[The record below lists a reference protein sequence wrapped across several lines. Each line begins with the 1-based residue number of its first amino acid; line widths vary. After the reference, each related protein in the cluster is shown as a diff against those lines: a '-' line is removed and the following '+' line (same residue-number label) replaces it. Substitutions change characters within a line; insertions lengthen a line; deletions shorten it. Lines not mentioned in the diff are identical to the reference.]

1 MKKTAHLKS
10 GVAACSFQLSAGA
23 ERIQLLPDGEF
34 SAADGRP
41 FDVPS
46 RRWLMDQVAADMLLA
61 GLRDRVNKIVID
73 YEHQTLLSEENGKP
87 APAAGWLKGTEFEYE
102 PGAGLFAR
110 NPKWVGE
117 AAGYIENEQY
127 AYLSSVFDYDRKT
140 GRPTRFR
147 HAALVNDPA
156 LDGMVALAA
165 LKHTTTDDDTTQE
178 ETLMNELLKKLL
190 AAIGI
195 DITDADLADENK
207 LKELV
212 DQAVSQVGEQ
222 KTKAT
227 TAEGEVAALKA
238 STGKVDLTQYVP
250 IAVADELR
258 GQVAALSA
266 NAGTAEL
273 DALISTAR
281 AEGRLIASEEKWARD
296 LAEENGTAALKAL
309 IDKRPAVAA
318 LKGLQSKENPAKK
331 PGEEGDALSAE
342 DLAVCKNA
350 GIDPADYRKNL
361 SA

>member
-1 MKKTAHLKS
+1 MKKTSAS
-10 GVAACSFQLSAGA
+10 TSAIAACTFQLKAG
-23 ERIQLLPDGEF
+23 ETRIQLFPDGKF
-34 SAADGRP
+34 QALDGRP
-41 FDVPS
+41 DDVPGGF
-46 RRWLMDQVAADMLLA
+46 WLMDQVAADQVIA
-61 GLRDRVNKIVID
+61 AARARQNDYVID
-73 YEHQTLLSEENGKP
+73 YEHQTLLAAENGQP
-87 APAAGWLKGTEFEYE
+87 APAAGWLKGVEFEYV
-102 PGAGLFAR
+102 PGEGFFA
-110 NPKWVGE
+110 NSPNWTTK
-117 AAGYIENEQY
+117 AAGFLASDEYRYFSPVFQY
-127 AYLSSVFDYDRKT
+127 DPAT
-140 GRPTRFR
+140 GRVQLFR
-147 HAALVNDPA
+147 HGALTNDPG
-156 LDGMVALAA
+156 LDGMATVAA
-165 LKHTTTDDDTTQE
+165 LKHTTTDDDTPQE

-238 STGKVDLTQYVP
+238 SGGKVDLTQYVP

-273 DALISTAR
+273 NALISTAR
-281 AEGRLIASEEKWARD
+281 AEGRLLASEEKWARD

-318 LKGLQSKENPAKK
+318 LKGLQSKENPTKK
-331 PGEEGDALSAE
+331 PGDEGDALSAE

>member
-1 MKKTAHLKS
+1 M
-10 GVAACSFQLSAGA
+10 
-23 ERIQLLPDGEF
+23 LPDGEF
-34 SAADGRP
+34 SAEDGRP
-41 FDVPS
+41 VDVPG
-46 RRWLMDQVAADMLLA
+46 RRWLMDQIAADQLLA
-61 GLRDRVNKIVID
+61 DLRKRVNKIVID

-87 APAAGWLKGTEFEYE
+87 APAAGWLSGTAFEYE

-127 AYLSSVFDYDRKT
+127 AYLSSVFEYDRKT

-147 HAALVNDPA
+147 HAALTNDPA
-156 LDGMVALAA
+156 LDGMAALAA
-165 LKHTTTDDDTTQE
+165 LKHTTTDDETTQE

-212 DQAVSQVGEQ
+212 DQAASQAGEQ
-222 KTKAT
+222 KTKAE
-227 TAEGEVAALKA
+227 AAAGEVAALKA
-238 STGKVDLTQYVP
+238 SAGKTDLTKFVP

-258 GQVAALSA
+258 GQL
-266 NAGTAEL
+266 
-273 DALISTAR
+273 
-281 AEGRLIASEEKWARD
+281 
-296 LAEENGTAALKAL
+296 AALKAGSDVEQLDKL
-309 IDKRPAVAA
+309 IKDALDDGRLFKAEQDWARELGDEQGVAVLKSLLDKRQPVAA
-318 LKGLQSKENPAKK
+318 LKGMQTNETRSKK
-331 PGEEGDALSAE
+331 PGVEGDALGAE

-361 SA
+361 PA

>member
-1 MKKTAHLKS
+1 M
-10 GVAACSFQLSAGA
+10 
-23 ERIQLLPDGEF
+23 LPDGEF
-34 SAADGRP
+34 SAEDGRP
-41 FDVPS
+41 VDVPG
-46 RRWLMDQVAADMLLA
+46 RRWLMDQIAADQLLA
-61 GLRDRVNKIVID
+61 DLRKRVNKIVID

-127 AYLSSVFDYDRKT
+127 AYLSSVFEYDRKT

-147 HAALVNDPA
+147 HAALTNDPA
-156 LDGMVALAA
+156 LDGMAALAA

-212 DQAVSQVGEQ
+212 DQAVSQAGEQ
-222 KTKAT
+222 KTKAEA
-227 TAEGEVAALKA
+227 AEGEVAALKA
-238 STGKVDLTQYVP
+238 SGGKPDLTKFVP
-250 IAVADELR
+250 IAVANELR

-266 NAGTAEL
+266 NAGTVEL
-273 DALISTAR
+273 DTLISSAR
-281 AEGRLIASEEKWARD
+281 AEGRLVASEEKWARD
-296 LAEENGTAALKAL
+296 LSEQNGFAALKAL
-309 IDKRPAVAA
+309 LDQRPAVAA
-318 LKGLQSKENPAKK
+318 LKGLQTNDTQSKK
-331 PGEEGDALSAE
+331 PGGEGDALSAE

-361 SA
+361 PA